1 MNPFFSHTKTNSDGK
16 KIGSKFLQVHT
27 EGVVQKARLLSSN
40 VNFSVRNLIELLDE
54 ITRFHD
60 LGKYTPH
67 FQNYLLETGTFDK
80 ILKQHA
86 KFGAVTVFEK
96 YQKNNQLWEA
106 LLAFYIIVH
115 HHKSLSDFSLIKR
128 MVEEDGDE
136 AYTFEEQ
143 WKSIKKQ
150 GQAYLQKIKEEVN
163 EPLLEQLIKFPKGK
177 EFREML
183 KKFLSDYSKVET
195 FFIINYLFA
204 LLIEADKLD
213 ASETKLYERKP
224 IDKNTVD
231 NFLANRS
238 NNLLRTE
245 VRKNV
250 IKRLESLD
258 LTTQKIFTLTAPTGV
273 GKTFTA
279 LDVALKLR
287 HLVPS
292 LNKSQIIYALP
303 FINIIEQGFEEYQKA
318 IGEQANVLAHYQYA
332 DVFGQES
339 KEDKGYKF
347 DDYEP
352 GYNQKLMEL
361 DTWQSDIVVTSFVQ
375 FFHTLIGYKNKLLKK
390 FSHYANAIV
399 ILDEVQTLR
408 LGQLPLLGAILYYL
422 TRFLNTYVILMTATK
437 PKILELAYREILEKE
452 GEPTIDFQS
461 LELLQEHTNI
471 YAGYKRTRIISLIDE
486 ELKNSA
492 DAEID
497 FVEQYF
503 KPNWKP
509 NQSCLLVV
517 NKVNRSIDLYSIIR
531 NYLEES
537 NLQNPIYC
545 LSTNLTPIDRVY
557 FIERLKL
564 DLRFKKSPI
573 LIATQVV
580 EAGVDLNFDMGFRD
594 VGPIDSI
601 VQVAGR
607 INREANPQNPDKP
620 HLPLYIVD
628 FGDCQKIYGLPT
640 YNQAKKAL
648 GTKSEYFESEYLEL
662 VESYFTGISDKS
674 SFDESK
680 KLFQAIKALRYDG
693 EPKEPWYYVSDFA
706 IIEENK
712 NTTSVYVICD
722 QRAIEA
728 KEAFENM
735 VEKKPKAKEHFEKY
749 FKRDFHQRVIAIPKF
764 YCEHLEVFNKKLG
777 IDYLKIAQLD
787 DYNPETGFIRTKTN
801 SKYTPPEML

>member
-1 MNPFFSHTKTNSDGK
+1 
-16 KIGSKFLQVHT
+16 V
-27 EGVVQKARLLSSN
+27 E
-40 VNFSVRNLIELLDE
+40 DE
-54 ITRFHD
+54 
-60 LGKYTPH
+60 
-67 FQNYLLETGTFDK
+67 
-80 ILKQHA
+80 
-86 KFGAVTVFEK
+86 
-96 YQKNNQLWEA
+96 
-106 LLAFYIIVH
+106 
-115 HHKSLSDFSLIKR
+115 
-128 MVEEDGDE
+128 GDE
-136 AYTFEEQ
+136 AYTFDEQ

-150 GQAYLQKIKEEVN
+150 GEAYLLLIKEELN
-163 EPLLEQLIKFPKGK
+163 ESQLEQLIKFPKGK

-183 KKFLSDYSKVET
+183 KKFLGDYSKVET

-213 ASETKLYERKP
+213 ASETKLYERKT
-224 IDKNTVD
+224 IDRNTVD
-231 NFLANRS
+231 IFLANRS
-238 NNLLRTE
+238 NNPLRTK
-245 VRKNV
+245 VRKDV
-250 IKRLESLD
+250 IERLESLD

-292 LNKSQIIYALP
+292 LRKAQIIYALP

-318 IGEQANVLAHYQYA
+318 IGEQASVLAHYQYA

-352 GYNQKLMEL
+352 SYNQKLMEL

-422 TRFLNTYVILMTATK
+422 AKYLNTYVILMTATK

-452 GEPTIDFQS
+452 GEPAIDFQS

-471 YAGYKRTRIISLIDE
+471 YASYKRTKLISLIDE
-486 ELKNSA
+486 VLKSSA
-492 DAEID
+492 DAELD
-497 FVEQYF
+497 FVEKYF

-509 NQSCLLVV
+509 NQSCLIVV
-517 NKVNRSIDLYSIIR
+517 NKVNRSIDLYNIIR
-531 NYLEES
+531 IYLGEN

-607 INREANPQNPDKP
+607 INREANPQNPDNP

-648 GTKSEYFESEYLEL
+648 GAKSEYFESEYLEL

-693 EPKEPWYYVSDFA
+693 EPKESWYYVSDFA

-712 NTTSVYVICD
+712 NTMSVYIICD

-735 VEKKPKAKEHFEKY
+735 IEKKPKAKERFEKY
-749 FKRDFHQRVIAIPKF
+749 FKRDFHQRIIAIPKY
-764 YCEHLEVFNKKLG
+764 YCEHLGIFNEKLG
-777 IDYLKIAQLD
+777 IDYLKIAEQEHYSPD
-787 DYNPETGFIRTKTN
+787 TGFIRN
-801 SKYTPPEML
+801 MINNKYNPPEML